1 MSKQK
6 YLRILKEKIF
16 QSALKYLLEK
26 RGKKGKE
33 ISYTCIE
40 MSEYL
45 QPFNNYLTVE
55 QKREMFAVRNKMINI
70 PANFSSKSESK
81 CECGKKED
89 MQHIYDCEKYNE
101 NKPSIQYE
109 KLFHGNLKEQVSVYE
124 KISENL
130 EKRNKQQSLPFGQV
144 DQLSCTER
152 DNK

>member
-1 MSKQK
+1 
-6 YLRILKEKIF
+6 
-16 QSALKYLLEK
+16 
-26 RGKKGKE
+26 
-33 ISYTCIE
+33 
-40 MSEYL
+40 
-45 QPFNNYLTVE
+45 
-55 QKREMFAVRNKMINI
+55 
-70 PANFSSKSESK
+70 
-81 CECGKKED
+81 

-130 EKRNKQQSLPFGQV
+130 EKRNKQQSLPSGQV